1 MSNLNNLKI
10 NFKDLEKNDVRAEI
24 LVDEKPIIDSN
35 YILDLDELEKSID
48 YHGKFFILTFE
59 SDNPNLINLSQGIE
73 IKKNDVEN
81 VEWKLSGDNKTY
93 LFDSD
98 DYRKSILDAVN
109 SWKRIVS
116 DKEEKSQLSYQDI
129 HTYVKYSELDDE
141 E

>member
-10 NFKDLEKNDVRAEI
+10 NFKDLDKNDVRAEI

-73 IKKNDVEN
+73 IKKDESEN
-81 VEWKLSGDNKTY
+81 VEWNLSSDNKKY
-93 LFDSD
+93 LFDGD
-98 DYRKSILDAVN
+98 DYRKSILEAVN
-109 SWKRIVS
+109 NWKKIVS
-116 DKEEKSQLSYQDI
+116 EKEENEKLSYQDI
-129 HTYVKYSELDDE
+129 HTYIKYSELDDE
-141 E
+141 D